1 MVYCSHTTKGTTM
14 NEPNPSG
21 LCMCGCGQKTSL
33 AQISNK
39 KLGYVKGK
47 PVRYVLGHNGKTPP
61 PLQPPNPS
69 GICMCGCGNPAPIAR
84 QSSKPNGY
92 LKGHAMKYIKG
103 HGRRNHPDKYVIDPD
118 TGCWVW
124 MWSVTSLGRPQ
135 MYDGG
140 KMRAPHRVFYER
152 TNDVVLDRDIDL
164 HHTCLNHLCINPS
177 HMLPL
182 TQHDHRALHHELH
195 VQKISKIQKEIS

>member
-1 MVYCSHTTKGTTM
+1 M

-118 TGCWVW
+118 TLSGDDPV
-124 MWSVTSLGRPQ
+124 
-135 MYDGG
+135 GG
-140 KMRAPHRVFYER
+140 
-152 TNDVVLDRDIDL
+152 
-164 HHTCLNHLCINPS
+164 
-177 HMLPL
+177 
-182 TQHDHRALHHELH
+182 
-195 VQKISKIQKEIS
+195 